1 MLNIKVEL
9 DVNSI
14 DKAIKELK
22 DYEQSLNDKLITF
35 MTALLQDGTV
45 EAQNRLASTVGD
57 ATHATVTAS
66 QPVIIGDKVVATIS
80 LVGSEALFIEFGA
93 GIAYNT
99 GMQHPKADEF
109 GYGPGTYPSKTPP
122 NKAINPGRW
131 IYGKAADGS
140 PLWSIGT
147 QASMPIY
154 YASETIRNN
163 AIRRAMETLR
173 S

>member
-9 DVNSI
+9 DIDSI
-14 DKAIKELK
+14 DKAIKEIK
-22 DYEQSLNDKLITF
+22 DYRESLNDKLYNF
-35 MTALLQDGTV
+35 LSVLLQDGTV
-45 EAQNRLASTVGD
+45 EAQTRLASTVGD
-57 ATHATVTAS
+57 ATHATVSAS
-66 QPVIIGDKVVATIS
+66 QPVIIDDKVVATIY
-80 LVGSEALFIEFGA
+80 LEGTEALFIEFGA

-99 GMQHPKADEF
+99 GMQHPKADEL
-109 GYGPGTYPSKTPP
+109 GYGIGTYPSKNPP

-131 IYGKAADGS
+131 IYGHNDDGS

-154 YASETIRNN
+154 YASETMRNN
-163 AIRRAMETLR
+163 AIKRAMETLR